1 MVAMAAPEMQRG
13 LRMSGLTT
21 ERGAKHID
29 THCQLRF
36 LDGRKELELSSK
48 SVWAVVHNIEQ
59 GPKRTSPWRLRRATL
74 VRVPGKPDSWAVE
87 ELVFGFRREG
97 VKGAGKLQ
105 ALADGRKAM
114 AEVFATLLAS
124 EAEQAVAH
132 KVSIDL
138 TASVPTVTAE
148 VRARGKGYKKQFFA
162 VESKLLKRDKKTGSV
177 FRDARWR
184 GDEAPLDDGSGSD
197 FTVDFVLRQP

>member
-1 MVAMAAPEMQRG
+1 M
-13 LRMSGLTT
+13 
-21 ERGAKHID
+21 
-29 THCQLRF
+29 
-36 LDGRKELELSSK
+36 
-48 SVWAVVHNIEQ
+48 
-59 GPKRTSPWRLRRATL
+59 
-74 VRVPGKPDSWAVE
+74 
-87 ELVFGFRREG
+87 FGFRREG

-105 ALADGRKAM
+105 ALPDGRKAM

-124 EAEQAVAH
+124 ESKQAVAH

-138 TASVPTVTAE
+138 TTSVPTVTAA
-148 VRARGKGYKKQFFA
+148 VRARGEGYKKQFFA
-162 VESKLLKRDKKTGSV
+162 VESKLLKRDKKTPSV